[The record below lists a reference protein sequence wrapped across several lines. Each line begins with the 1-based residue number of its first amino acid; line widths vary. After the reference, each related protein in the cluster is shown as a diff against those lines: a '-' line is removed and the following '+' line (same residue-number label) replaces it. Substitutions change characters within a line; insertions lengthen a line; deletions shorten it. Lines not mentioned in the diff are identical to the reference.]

1 PFPYTTL
8 FRSEDLT
15 RPALE
20 VLLAQL
26 RREDDRRR
34 RLVRIAHQVLGLGAA
49 HRPNVGMLPEELQE
63 GARHRATVFVHD
75 RDQQPGA
82 LPAVEEPLRDDGDH
96 EDRHQ
101 EGEDECR
108 TIPEED
114 AEVFAE
120 DGQHDGQEPPP
131 GGAATFARRRSR
143 SPWKESFFTAASNW
157 ARKFLAR
164 LTPSTTMSVVR
175 HPWGLRRSW

>member
-34 RLVRIAHQVLGLGAA
+34 RLVRIAHPVLGLGAA
-49 HRPNVGMLPEELQE
+49 HRPHVGMLPEELQG
-63 GARHRATVFVHD
+63 GARQPAPVFVPA
-75 RDQQPGA
+75 RDQQPGPP
-82 LPAVEEPLRDDGDH
+82 PAVEEPLRDDGDH

-120 DGQHDGQEPPP
+120 EGQRAGQAPPR
-131 GGAATFARRRSR
+131 GGAGTFARRRSR

-164 LTPSTTMSVVR
+164 LTPATTMSVVR
-175 HPWGLRRSW
+175 PPWGG